1 MPVSTSVVKDVSVV
15 LWFTI
20 SILANVL
27 RGQTWTVYE
36 TAPDD
41 GFHVSVGFVMP
52 VVVPSAGED
61 STGAAGT
68 VNVGVTKDHVPD
80 QALVPPAFAA
90 FTRQ

>member
-1 MPVSTSVVKDVSVV
+1 M
-15 LWFTI
+15 

-41 GFHVSVGFVMP
+41 GFHVSVGFVML
-52 VVVPSAGED
+52 VVDPSAGD
-61 STGAAGT
+61 SSTGAAGT
-68 VNVGVTKDHVPD
+68 VNVGVANDHVPD
-80 QALVPPAFAA
+80 QELVPPAFAA